1 MSPAVA
7 LPCLTVPVWYMYV
20 RLGRDRPG
28 GRVVV
33 VGSPYSRGGL
43 LPSRPPPLP
52 PPPLPR
58 PCPRPM
64 APPPGGPPP
73 QGYKYLVRFLD
84 PPGPEEVARA
94 EGGATIAAWLE
105 TVYRKGLRAEFEAW
119 ADVLDGRVAGGK
131 RRSGLGGGPGSRS
144 RLHAHVSI
152 FVCGARGFMPCAH
165 VHVRAPAI
173 PLFLLA
179 PFPHGTGEE
188 GKGDE
193 DPLPFISQYV
203 PRVLCCGG
211 KWVSPGAV
219 LTSPTSA
226 PLPLSARHLRHMYAL
241 HDLSLPSSPFRK
253 TLLQLQALDAAVTS
267 VPADAPNAPNCQ
279 R

>member
-1 MSPAVA
+1 
-7 LPCLTVPVWYMYV
+7 VP
-20 RLGRDRPG
+20 R
-28 GRVVV
+28 
-33 VGSPYSRGGL
+33 
-43 LPSRPPPLP
+43 
-52 PPPLPR
+52 
-58 PCPRPM
+58 
-64 APPPGGPPP
+64 AGPPWP
-73 QGYKYLVRFLD
+73 RG
-84 PPGPEEVARA
+84 
-94 EGGATIAAWLE
+94 W
-105 TVYRKGLRAEFEAW
+105 
-119 ADVLDGRVAGGK
+119 
-131 RRSGLGGGPGSRS
+131 
-144 RLHAHVSI
+144 RLSI
-152 FVCGARGFMPCAH
+152 ARGFARSSRRGRTCWTAVWQAVSGGRGWGVDQGHAVDFMHMSPSLSAVSAASLACP
-165 VHVRAPAI
+165 VRMCMLG
-173 PLFLLA
+173 PLRSFFSFLA

-241 HDLSLPSSPFRK
+241 HDLSLPASPFRK

-267 VPADAPNAPNCQ
+267 VSADAPNAANCQ